1 MDDNQREEQKAIIRE
16 VAKEFITGLY
26 TEMGKSV
33 VKALGV
39 LFVLGVLA
47 LAFKFGIVD
56 KLLGF

>member
-1 MDDNQREEQKAIIRE
+1 MDENQREEQKAIIRE
-16 VAKEFITGLY
+16 VVKEFITGLY

-39 LFVLGVLA
+39 LLVLGVLA